1 MCQLLFVFVIDIKTV
16 NCNDCF
22 LKLLPL
28 AREPL
33 HVAAFHLTAAG
44 AGDGAGIGIVVG
56 IAVATAAAAAPV
68 LGS

>member
-1 MCQLLFVFVIDIKTV
+1 MVEWLIGQSRDGAVCQLLFVFVIDIKTV

-44 AGDGAGIGIVVG
+44 NAEQEMVLE
-56 IAVATAAAAAPV
+56 

>member
-44 AGDGAGIGIVVG
+44 SAEQEMELE
-56 IAVATAAAAAPV
+56 

>member
-33 HVAAFHLTAAG
+33 HVAAFHLTA
-44 AGDGAGIGIVVG
+44 DGNAELLQLKMELELELK
-56 IAVATAAAAAPV
+56 
-68 LGS
+68 LGSE

>member
-28 AREPL
+28 
-33 HVAAFHLTAAG
+33 HVAAFHLTA
-44 AGDGAGIGIVVG
+44 DGNAELLE
-56 IAVATAAAAAPV
+56 TEPELELE